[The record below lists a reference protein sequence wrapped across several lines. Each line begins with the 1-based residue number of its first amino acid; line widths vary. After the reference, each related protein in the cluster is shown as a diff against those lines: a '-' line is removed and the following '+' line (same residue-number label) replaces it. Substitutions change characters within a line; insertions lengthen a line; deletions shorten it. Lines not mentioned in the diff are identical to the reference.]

1 MLNKYSSSDGYA
13 VTEILLA
20 VVIISIAFIE
30 ITRAYANISNY
41 ATSAISLSQ
50 SSNLAHSTMERIM
63 AQDFDE
69 RGNEKGDYSLSFDG
83 VNDYVNLGN
92 IFNFTSNYSIEAW
105 VKTSLDSREQ
115 RILTKFERGGGGSL
129 NAGIISTG
137 EFRVSHNVAPWG
149 VKSSKT
155 VNDGK
160 WHHVAATYDMTT
172 LRLYV
177 DGLLDAAIN
186 TDVNSIT
193 SYDIQIGRSF
203 KTGSYSHGY
212 FEGSIDEVRIWNDV
226 RTAEEIL
233 NYHRTRISNPYLD
246 SSLKVYLRMN
256 AGKGSI
262 AFDHS
267 SSMSHGGINGASW
280 VTSWSTFLGS
290 ETENQWSLFDDVD
303 DFNGVSFVDSDYE
316 GLDAN
321 SNNFSGLGGR
331 ITVKYISL
339 NSNTDPISFIDSG
352 PPSDFKQITIK
363 VGIPGTSDSTQLD
376 AIKSAKS
383 DQGYTLNFSPY
394 GN

>member
-1 MLNKYSSSDGYA
+1 
-13 VTEILLA
+13 
-20 VVIISIAFIE
+20 
-30 ITRAYANISNY
+30 
-41 ATSAISLSQ
+41 
-50 SSNLAHSTMERIM
+50 
-63 AQDFDE
+63 
-69 RGNEKGDYSLSFDG
+69 
-83 VNDYVNLGN
+83 
-92 IFNFTSNYSIEAW
+92 
-105 VKTSLDSREQ
+105 
-115 RILTKFERGGGGSL
+115 
-129 NAGIISTG
+129 
-137 EFRVSHNVAPWG
+137 
-149 VKSSKT
+149 
-155 VNDGK
+155 
-160 WHHVAATYDMTT
+160 
-172 LRLYV
+172 
-177 DGLLDAAIN
+177 
-186 TDVNSIT
+186 
-193 SYDIQIGRSF
+193 
-203 KTGSYSHGY
+203 
-212 FEGSIDEVRIWNDV
+212 
-226 RTAEEIL
+226 
-233 NYHRTRISNPYLD
+233 
-246 SSLKVYLRMN
+246 MN